1 MPSKPATAERLA
13 PGSARRYSTVGS
25 AGFGTIS
32 GVAIPSARPITL
44 RVATRGSQLALI
56 QTRLVVD
63 LLTARWPEL
72 AFEIVTA
79 STPGDR
85 DKQTPLTTLG
95 QGVFVKGVEEQLLDG
110 RVDLAV
116 HSLKDVPTDETPG
129 LTLGAFPLRA
139 DARDGLVCRV
149 GRNLASLPSGA
160 RVGTGSPRRAA
171 QLLALRDD
179 LVMAPVRGNLDT
191 RLRKLRDGEMEALT
205 VAIAGM
211 ERLGRLGELD
221 QALEVDECTPA
232 AGQGTL
238 GVQCRADDR
247 RTLELLAAIDAPT
260 IRAEAVA
267 ERAFLAQLGGGCQLP
282 AGAVARVFESG
293 SLELVGVVASTDGR
307 RLAREHVSG
316 SSDTAVSAGELLAD
330 RLMPAAKSLIEPGPQ
345 GA

>member
-1 MPSKPATAERLA
+1 MRRLN
-13 PGSARRYSTVGS
+13 GDSTV
-25 AGFGTIS
+25 
-32 GVAIPSARPITL
+32 
-44 RVATRGSQLALI
+44 RVVTRGSQLALI
-56 QTRLVVD
+56 QTQHVVD
-63 LLTARWPEL
+63 LLSARWPSL
-72 AFEIVTA
+72 AFEVVTA

-116 HSLKDVPTDETPG
+116 HSLKDVPTAETPG

-171 QLLALRDD
+171 QLLALRSD
-179 LVMAPVRGNLDT
+179 LQMTPIRGNLDT
-191 RLRKLRDGEMEALT
+191 RLRKVRDGEVDALT

-221 QALEVDECTPA
+221 QALEIDECTPA

-238 GVQCRADDR
+238 AVQCRADDTR
-247 RTLELLAAIDAPT
+247 ALEILASIDVPT
-260 IRAEAVA
+260 IRAEALA
-267 ERAFLAQLGGGCQLP
+267 ERAFLARLGGGCQLP
-282 AGAVARVFESG
+282 AGAVARVFDG
-293 SLELVGVVASTDGR
+293 GRLEIVGVVASTDGK
-307 RLAREHVSG
+307 RLAREHLSG
-316 SSDTAVSAGELLAD
+316 DGQDPTSAGASLAD
-330 RLMPAAKSLIEPGPQ
+330 MLLPAARNLIDPALG

>member
-1 MPSKPATAERLA
+1 VPTPSE
-13 PGSARRYSTVGS
+13 S
-25 AGFGTIS
+25 
-32 GVAIPSARPITL
+32 RPTL
-44 RVATRGSQLALI
+44 RVVTRGSQLALI
-56 QTRLVVD
+56 QTGLVVD
-63 LLTARWPEL
+63 VLAARWPGVS
-72 AFEIVTA
+72 FEVVTA

-116 HSLKDVPTDETPG
+116 HSLKDVPTAETPG

-149 GRNLASLPSGA
+149 GRNLASLPPGA

-179 LVMAPVRGNLDT
+179 LQMTPIRGNLDT
-191 RLRKLRDGEMEALT
+191 RLRKLHDGEIDALT

-211 ERLGRLGELD
+211 ERLGRLAELD

-238 GVQCRADDR
+238 VVQCRADDAR
-247 RTLELLAAIDAPT
+247 ALEILAAVDSST
-260 IRAEAVA
+260 IRAESLA
-267 ERAFLAQLGGGCQLP
+267 ERAFLARLGGGCQLP
-282 AGAVARVFESG
+282 AGAVARVFDGG
-293 SLELVGVVASTDGR
+293 SLEIVGVVASTDGR
-307 RLAREHVSG
+307 RLVREHASG
-316 SSDTAVSAGELLAD
+316 SVDDAHGAGAALAD
-330 RLMPAAKSLIEPGPQ
+330 TLMPAARSLLDLGERTG
-345 GA
+345 